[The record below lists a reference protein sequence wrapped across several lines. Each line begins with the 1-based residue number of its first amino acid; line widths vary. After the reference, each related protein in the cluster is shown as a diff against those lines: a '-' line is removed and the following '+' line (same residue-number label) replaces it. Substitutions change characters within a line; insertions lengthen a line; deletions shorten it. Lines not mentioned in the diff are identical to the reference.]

1 MNFLQRLMYGRYGA
15 DQLGFALM
23 GTYLVCYLLSA
34 FTRIGLLSL
43 LGLVFFAL
51 AVFRMFSR
59 NISRRRAEND
69 KFMEAVRPIIR
80 RYNINKCRRQDKE
93 HCYFKCPNCG
103 QQLRVPKGKGKI
115 TVTCRS
121 CGASFQEKS

>member
-23 GTYLVCYLLSA
+23 AAYLVCYLLSA
-34 FTRIGLLSL
+34 FARIGLLSL
-43 LGLVFFAL
+43 LGLVFLAL

-69 KFMEAVRPIIR
+69 KFLELVRPIIR
-80 RYNINKCRRQDKE
+80 RYNISKCRRQDKE

-103 QQLRVPKGKGKI
+103 QQLRVPKGKGRI
-115 TVTCRS
+115 SITCRS
-121 CGASFQEKS
+121 CGASFEKKT